1 MLDTAILGQLT
12 PAACAAVTGRHD
24 AAAMLRRIDT
34 AHLFLVALDEQQ
46 ETFRYHR
53 LVRQV
58 LRAELRARDRDRE
71 PLLHQRA
78 AEYFEQAG
86 DTPRATRHFLSARQ
100 IHRALDLMQDR
111 VVTDF
116 LQNPGH
122 PGTLDLSMVTP
133 ATLTSSPDQLLTVAA
148 HLLIRGDTTRAGDYL
163 DHLAETTEDAPLE
176 PRLAG
181 RLAAM
186 QCFYYGLTGQLTAAE
201 GAAGPGTRRPGA
213 GTPCRRVGCRRPAG
227 HDAPLCQPG
236 GRQGGG
242 T

>member
-1 MLDTAILGQLT
+1 MLDTSILGQLT

-86 DTPRATRHFLSARQ
+86 DTRRATRHFLSARQ
-100 IHRALDLMQDR
+100 
-111 VVTDF
+111 VTA
-116 LQNPGH
+116 PWTSCKTASS
-122 PGTLDLSMVTP
+122 PTSCKTP
-133 ATLTSSPDQLLTVAA
+133 ATP
-148 HLLIRGDTTRAGDYL
+148 
-163 DHLAETTEDAPLE
+163 APS
-176 PRLAG
+176 
-181 RLAAM
+181 
-186 QCFYYGLTGQLTAAE
+186 T
-201 GAAGPGTRRPGA
+201 
-213 GTPCRRVGCRRPAG
+213 
-227 HDAPLCQPG
+227 
-236 GRQGGG
+236 
-242 T
+242 